1 MAFIDTLLLKLKD
14 NDFRVRCNAVSGLGK
29 IKDPRALSAL
39 LGALANRQEN
49 DPDRRV
55 NFYTILALA
64 KMGEYSILPL
74 IKALKKDPS
83 HPDDNWRRYWTA
95 LALGY
100 REDKR
105 AIEPLIDVLEDPDS
119 DIVGGVVEALEDIE
133 DAIGLGILKKKA
145 LEGMK
150 KAYDNLKNKECY
162 GIIQLK
168 RVIKKL
174 EENRV
179 I

>member
-1 MAFIDTLLLKLKD
+1 MDFIETLLLKLED

-55 NFYTILALA
+55 NVYTILALA
-64 KMGEYSILPL
+64 KMGEFSFLPL
-74 IKALKKDPS
+74 INALKEDPS
-83 HPDDNWRRYWTA
+83 HPDDSWRRYWTA
-95 LALGY
+95 RALGF

-105 AIEPLIDVLEDPDS
+105 AVEPLIAILEDPDS
-119 DIVGGVVEALEDIE
+119 DVVAGAVEALNRIHE
-133 DAIGLGILKKKA
+133 AKGLGSLKTKV
-145 LEGMK
+145 LQSMK
-150 KAYDNLKNKECY
+150 NAYENLKNKECY
-162 GIIQLK
+162 GTILLK
-168 RVIKKL
+168 RIIKKL